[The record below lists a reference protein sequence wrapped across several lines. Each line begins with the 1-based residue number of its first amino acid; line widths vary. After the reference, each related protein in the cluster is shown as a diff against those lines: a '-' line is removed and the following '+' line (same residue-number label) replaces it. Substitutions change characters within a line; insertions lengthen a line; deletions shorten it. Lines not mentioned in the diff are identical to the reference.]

1 VLRSA
6 ADANADPLSKE
17 APTFRRPGIAK
28 AVHAKPL
35 AAQVSRLLAAPA
47 LTTSSAILT
56 YVTRPEATASLCGYV
71 PVPLDR
77 TYPNGT
83 QLQIYF
89 EVYPHTA
96 PGAAVSAIMVNVGG
110 PGPGTT

>member
-1 VLRSA
+1 
-6 ADANADPLSKE
+6 
-17 APTFRRPGIAK
+17 
-28 AVHAKPL
+28 
-35 AAQVSRLLAAPA
+35 
-47 LTTSSAILT
+47 
-56 YVTRPEATASLCGYV
+56 
-71 PVPLDR
+71 VPLDR